1 MLIDI
6 TDNVFN
12 IFVRSSNDISF
23 RSGQDLIVRSV
34 NSAFEGKNLLRYFVF
49 YMEFNSEK
57 RNYVCLSVFKS
68 KIKEWF
74 RQFQMSIVYKILRCC
89 CFFTFSLL
97 IVTSLYFLSILHT
110 FVYLDEIRNQKFFRA
125 GEVLWN

>member
-68 KIKEWF
+68 KIKE
-74 RQFQMSIVYKILRCC
+74 
-89 CFFTFSLL
+89 
-97 IVTSLYFLSILHT
+97 
-110 FVYLDEIRNQKFFRA
+110 
-125 GEVLWN
+125 